1 MEYLVA
7 FFVGYIIF
15 NYLKNK
21 NNSKEAYIKS
31 EKEIEL
37 EKQLSAIRN
46 EKTNNSDK
54 DKKKSNPKTLIII
67 LSLLVIGGFLS
78 LLNSSS
84 ESSTSVSK
92 NTTTQITSTNNSSC
106 SNWANTTANNAGQ
119 FADVLDKVVKDLNSY
134 QNNALSSTQ
143 IVSNFASYSKK
154 LESIQNNQKSVT
166 PNSANESS
174 NNWFLLAV
182 DNLINGVY
190 YISAGIETE
199 YLPTL
204 ESGIEFVDM
213 ATSNVEKATSRINS
227 C

>member
-15 NYLKNK
+15 DYFKNK

-54 DKKKSNPKTLIII
+54 DIKKSNPKTLIII

-204 ESGIEFVDM
+204 ESGIEFIDM